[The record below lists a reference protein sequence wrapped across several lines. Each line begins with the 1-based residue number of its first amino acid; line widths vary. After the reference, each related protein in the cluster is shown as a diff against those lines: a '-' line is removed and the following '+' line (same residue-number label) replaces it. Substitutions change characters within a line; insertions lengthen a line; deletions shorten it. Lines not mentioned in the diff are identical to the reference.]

1 MVHLAP
7 ESLCVASVV
16 GELDRIDGV
25 HLKAQQLQG
34 KGGGL
39 VSHIPCAW
47 NEAFYVSKEAQQL
60 QGEVGGLVSH
70 LAYEWHEEF
79 FLF

>member
-7 ESLCVASVV
+7 ESLCVAGVV

-34 KGGGL
+34 EGGGL
-39 VSHIPCAW
+39 VSHIPCGW
-47 NEAFYVSKEAQQL
+47 YEAFYILKEAKQLQEEGGRLVSKAGQ
-60 QGEVGGLVSH
+60 S
-70 LAYEWHEEF
+70 
-79 FLF
+79 